1 MEMND
6 NQKIYDAMLIKAFRN
21 DVNMYTL
28 RAWLKPY
35 NFDIND
41 GLLKRC
47 PNPIYYPLRVRV
59 MVATFM
65 KKLSDRLWDT
75 EKKDDIKT
83 LKWMDCIEL
92 GKHNYK
98 VESEIVNLKRKSNNS
113 RRKQGFLHE
122 NIMAQK
128 ASNQWNVTK

>member
-1 MEMND
+1 MND

-35 NFDIND
+35 NFDIED
-41 GLLKRC
+41 GLMKRC

-75 EKKDDIKT
+75 DKKEDIKT
-83 LKWMDCIEL
+83 LTWMDGIEIN
-92 GKHNYK
+92 KKNHK
-98 VESEIVNLKRKSNNS
+98 VESQINNLKQKSNNS
-113 RRKQGFLHE
+113 RKKSGFLYGT
-122 NIMAQK
+122 IDAQK
-128 ASNQWNVTK
+128 LNSQWKVTK